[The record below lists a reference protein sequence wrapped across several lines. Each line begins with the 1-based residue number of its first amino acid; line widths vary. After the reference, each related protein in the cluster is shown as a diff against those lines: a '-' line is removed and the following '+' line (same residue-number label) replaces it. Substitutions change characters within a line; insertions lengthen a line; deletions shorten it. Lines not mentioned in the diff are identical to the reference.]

1 MDKPDYK
8 KYFPND
14 TNPPGAMKKYIID
27 SIKYLQENGNE
38 EALEIPIDMLDQLF
52 DDEMTI
58 TNNPNDFPPLTQ
70 MVLMKLINSSFA
82 GDLFDGMLGQ
92 VGSSIAELKD
102 VRDNGANRKMPG
114 IPNYKSRKRIS
125 DEEMTTLMFEQIQ
138 KEMYTKMA
146 PHLLRAAVTGNVGDL
161 HAKVE
166 GMEEALRASLEIV
179 PEASEDAQLK
189 IQEMIDYT
197 EIFTQLVDPE
207 QTTPE
212 HFDRFMNVLITQFV
226 NNRVDEL
233 NREIMEHSSDHEN
246 HDPEDCQ
253 IEDAKNFGAPAMHV
267 LWRRFHGNESD
278 ENAYPII
285 NSLDSVSCIIFDA
298 FHNSIEF
305 IGLTMHPALESP
317 VMERLTEDVRE
328 NEDLKVE
335 VFKLLTDYLKGK
347 RDLVIALQKNSDD
360 EDHTAIMVT
369 LSAAAPQI
377 KVLNDCIAISASD
390 PDGILSESDMDAGL
404 EKLLNGL

>member
-1 MDKPDYK
+1 
-8 KYFPND
+8 
-14 TNPPGAMKKYIID
+14 MKKYLID
-27 SIKYLQENGNE
+27 SIKYLQEQGNE

-70 MVLMKLINSSFA
+70 MVMMKLINSSFA
-82 GDLFDGMLGQ
+82 GELFDGMLGQ

-114 IPNYKSRKRIS
+114 IPNYKARKRIS

-138 KEMYTKMA
+138 KEMYAKIG
-146 PHLLRAAVTGNVGDL
+146 PHLLRAAVTGKIDDL
-161 HAKVE
+161 KAKIVA
-166 GMEEALRASLEIV
+166 MEEALQGSLEIV

-212 HFDRFMNVLITQFV
+212 QFDRFMNVLITQFV
-226 NNRVDEL
+226 QNRVDEL
-233 NREIMEHSSDHEN
+233 NREIMEHSSEHED

-253 IEDAKNFGAPAMHV
+253 IEEAKNFGAPAMHV
-267 LWRRFHGNESD
+267 LWRRYHGSASE

-285 NSLDSVSCIIFDA
+285 NSLDSVSCVIFDA

-335 VFKLLTDYLKGK
+335 VFKLLTDYLKNQK
-347 RDLVIALQKNSDD
+347 DLVRALQKNSDN

-390 PDGILSESDMDAGL
+390 ADGILSESDMDAGL
-404 EKLLNGL
+404 EKILKGL

>member
-1 MDKPDYK
+1 MKKPDYK
-8 KYFPND
+8 AYFPNE

-27 SIKYLQENGNE
+27 SIKYLQEQGNQ

-92 VGSSIAELKD
+92 VGSSVAELKE
-102 VRDNGANRKMPG
+102 VRENGPNRKMPG
-114 IPNYKSRKRIS
+114 IPNHKSKKRIS
-125 DEEMTTLMFEQIQ
+125 NEEMTSLMFEQIQ
-138 KEMYTKMA
+138 KEMYAKMG
-146 PHLLRAAVTGNVGDL
+146 PHLLRAAVTGNVSDL
-161 HAKVE
+161 KAKVI
-166 GMEEALRASLEIV
+166 GMEEALKSSLEII

-197 EIFTQLVDPE
+197 EMFTQLVDPE

-212 HFDRFMNVLITQFV
+212 SFDRFMNVLITQFV
-226 NNRVDEL
+226 YNRVEEL
-233 NREIMEHSSDHEN
+233 NREIEEHSSEHED

-267 LWRRFHGNESD
+267 LWRRFHGNES
-278 ENAYPII
+278 EKNRYPII
-285 NSLDSVSCIIFDA
+285 NSLDSVSCVVFDA

-317 VMERLTEDVRE
+317 VMEQLTEDVRE

-335 VFKLLTDYLKGK
+335 VFKLLTDYLKNK
-347 RDLVIALQKNSDD
+347 RDLVEALQRNSDN

-369 LSAAAPQI
+369 LSAAAPQL
-377 KVLNDCIAISASD
+377 KMLNDCIAISASD

-404 EKLLNGL
+404 EKLLKEL